1 MAVLIPGGEPGS
13 LIHSSNGFGSSSTVP
28 GLTSRASDG
37 LAAVQG
43 DASSA
48 PDLTIL
54 LAIMLL
60 FVGAVIG
67 AWAWRAQREP
77 PSRPA

>member
-1 MAVLIPGGEPGS
+1 
-13 LIHSSNGFGSSSTVP
+13 
-28 GLTSRASDG
+28 
-37 LAAVQG
+37 
-43 DASSA
+43 
-48 PDLTIL
+48 LTIL

-60 FVGAVIG
+60 FVGALIG